1 MSEGRGRRFAS
12 GALVAAPA
20 ALLTT
25 AAVMRAARG
34 PSWLAYNF
42 DPTYAYLLNSL
53 IILKGYRPYL
63 IHHPGVPLQALGS
76 VVMAGV
82 HAASGSGPLAADV
95 IARPEQFILWIHWA
109 ALVAA
114 AALIA
119 ASGII
124 VRRRAGL
131 AAALLVQSG
140 PWLSITAAS
149 LLGHL
154 RAEVLIAGTATLWT
168 AYLVAYAIRPEASTP
183 ARLGAATGVT
193 LALHMSALPLLVGPL
208 LLAERWAERRRFAIW
223 TGAAFLVAFAPAW
236 LKLPS
241 FAKVML
247 NISLHSGSYG
257 EGSATIVDAA
267 SYLSAIPRLVAAEPA
282 ASAIVAIGAAIWIAW
297 TFGDRASDAAA
308 HRGLARWWRPRSRA
322 SC

>member
-1 MSEGRGRRFAS
+1 MSEDRGRRFAS

-20 ALLTT
+20 ALLAT
-25 AAVMRAARG
+25 AALMRAARG

-168 AYLVAYAIRPEASTP
+168 AYLVAHAIRPEASTP